1 MVQLV
6 ATVVEVVVAVE
17 PFLVVVVDT
26 RIEAVLALAE
36 HIVELMVVEVEVA
49 VAYIAVAVGF
59 EVLVKNQARHMAQQ
73 VNRRCTKTVKT
84 I

>member
-1 MVQLV
+1 
-6 ATVVEVVVAVE
+6 VVVAVE

-36 HIVELMVVEVEVA
+36 HIVELMVVEVEVEVA

-59 EVLVKNQARHMAQQ
+59 EVLVKNQARHMALQ